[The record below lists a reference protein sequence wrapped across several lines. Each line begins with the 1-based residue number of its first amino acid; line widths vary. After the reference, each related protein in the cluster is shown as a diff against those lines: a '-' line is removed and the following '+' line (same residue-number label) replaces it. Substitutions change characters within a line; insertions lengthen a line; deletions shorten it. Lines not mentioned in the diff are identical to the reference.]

1 MNAKKTLIALATAL
15 ALAAPLGAGAQL
27 VTLDPTNLVQNIV
40 QVQQA
45 IKQMEALK
53 RQIEQAED
61 QAKSFSGSRG
71 MGNLKTD
78 LKRDYIP
85 KNWKETLSAA
95 EQGSE
100 YANRIKAIR
109 QMAGDIGRID
119 LATMPESVQKAAERS
134 ADREVRAQASA
145 NAVYDRAN
153 ARFDE
158 IGALGARI
166 ETAQDP
172 KAIQDLTA
180 RIGLEVAN
188 LNNELVRL
196 VSQGQ
201 AVDAERNMER
211 QRVNHD
217 YRKALNGL

>member
-61 QAKSFSGSRG
+61 QAKSFSGARG

-100 YANRIKAIR
+100 YANRLKAIR
-109 QMAGDIGRID
+109 QMAGDIGKID
-119 LATMPESVQKAAERS
+119 LATMPESVLKAAERS

-153 ARFDE
+153 ERFDE
-158 IGALGARI
+158 IGKLGARI

-180 RIGLEVAN
+180 RIGIEVAN

-201 AVDAERNMER
+201 AIDAERNMER